1 MFREPAMS
9 DRDEDNGRF
18 SEQIARAL
26 TSALCERDGHT
37 REHSERVATLAL
49 RLGEQCGL
57 SERELR
63 LLAIAANMHDIGK
76 IGIPD
81 KVLLKPAAFVSEE
94 WEIMKSHAERGERI
108 LRSIDFDGVDE
119 VATAVRHHHEHFDG
133 GGYPDRLHGE
143 DIPVIARILSI
154 VDSYDA
160 MTMRRPYHA
169 PLPHKQA
176 VMVLYDEAGEKH
188 DPALLTYFLHHSGR
202 LH

>member
-1 MFREPAMS
+1 MS

-37 REHSERVATLAL
+37 REHSDRVAALAH
-49 RLGEQCGL
+49 RLGAECGL

-63 LLAIAANMHDIGK
+63 LLAIAATMHDIGK

-81 KVLLKPAAFVSEE
+81 KVLLKPTAFISDE

-108 LRSIDFDGVDE
+108 LRSIEFDGVGE

-169 PLPHKQA
+169 PLSHEHA
-176 VMVLYDEAGEKH
+176 VTILYDEAGGKH
-188 DPALLTYFLHHSGR
+188 DPAMLTLFLHNSDR